1 MPVTHRFTHWL
12 IAASVLIPALSTAD
26 PWIAPGD
33 LLLRH
38 DLEVLADAG
47 IVRGPITTW
56 PVPWPDV
63 ARDVVNFERD
73 AEVGPAARASLMRV
87 RRAARQM
94 MRTDDMSAHM
104 RISGAQ
110 EPDALRGFVGTPRE
124 EGEFEAGI
132 DWTGDR
138 FAFRLQGIVVT
149 DAEDGKTYR
158 ADGSYVGVSLGN
170 AMLSVGYQE
179 RWWGPGWDG
188 SLILST
194 SARPI
199 PALTLERNYSD
210 PFNVPVLKWFGPWRA
225 GIVFGQLEDHRED
238 FDETR
243 FFAARVAFK
252 PWQHLEIGLSRS
264 AQWCGEGRPCGFDV
278 FWNLFTG
285 NDNASEDLPLE
296 EEPGNQLA
304 GYDLRVSSPWPTVPV
319 ALYGQMIGED
329 EAGVLPSLF
338 MGLFGAELWGSIGG
352 GAYRATL
359 EYSDTSCSFSH
370 VEPDFDCAYE
380 SGIYTV
386 GYRFRGRSIGHST
399 DNDTRMISFGALYV
413 AEDGTSWS
421 LKLRDAELNRD
432 ATSPET
438 NNTIAAVATELQ
450 SVDLRYEREW
460 FGGRFMASVGGERRE
475 IVDSGE
481 ENDELRGA
489 IEWTGNF

>member
-1 MPVTHRFTHWL
+1 MPFTHRLTHWL
-12 IAASVLIPALSTAD
+12 IAAFVLIPALSTAD

-63 ARDVVNFERD
+63 ARDVVNFEGD
-73 AEVGPAARASLMRV
+73 DEMGAAVRASLMRV
-87 RRAARQM
+87 RRTARQM
-94 MRTDDMSAHM
+94 MRTGMGTHA
-104 RISGAQ
+104 RISGAEQ
-110 EPDALRGFVGTPRE
+110 PDALRGFVSTPRE
-124 EGEFEAGI
+124 EGEFEAGL

-138 FAFRLQGIVVT
+138 FAMRLQGTAVT
-149 DAEDGKTYR
+149 DADDGKTYR
-158 ADGSYVGVSLGN
+158 PDGSYLGVSIGN
-170 AMLSVGYQE
+170 TMLSAGYQD

-210 PFNVPVLKWFGPWRA
+210 PFSVPVLKWFGPWRA
-225 GIVFGQLEDHRED
+225 GIVFGQLEDHRTD
-238 FDETR
+238 FDQTR

-252 PWQHLEIGLSRS
+252 PWEHLEIGLSRS

-285 NDNASEDLPLE
+285 NDNASDDLTLE

-304 GYDLRVSSPWPTVPV
+304 GYDLRVSSPWRNFPV
-319 ALYGQMIGED
+319 AFYGQMIGED
-329 EAGVLPSLF
+329 EAGVLPSKFL
-338 MGLFGAELWGSIGG
+338 GLFGLEAWGSAEG
-352 GAYRATL
+352 GAYRATF

-370 VEPDFDCAYE
+370 SEPEFDCAYE
-380 SGIYTV
+380 NGIYTA

-399 DNDTRMISFGALYV
+399 DNDTRMLSLGALYV
-413 AEDGTSWS
+413 TERGTVWS

-438 NNTIAAVATELQ
+438 NNTITPLATDLQ
-450 SVDLRYEREW
+450 SIDLRHEREY
-460 FGGRFMASVGGERRE
+460 FGGRFMVSVGGERRE
-475 IVDSGE
+475 IAATGDE
-481 ENDELRGA
+481 ENDWRGA
-489 IEWTGNF
+489 IEWTGHF